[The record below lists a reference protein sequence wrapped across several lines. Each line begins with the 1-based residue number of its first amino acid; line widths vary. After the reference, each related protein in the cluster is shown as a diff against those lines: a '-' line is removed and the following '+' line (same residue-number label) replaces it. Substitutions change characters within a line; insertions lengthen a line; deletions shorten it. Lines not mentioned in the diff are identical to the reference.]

1 MNEKKLLSVTEVA
14 ERTGLSRTYIRTVLK
29 EGKLPYMKSGEKYLI
44 PYDDV
49 CSYIQAQMK
58 DCALD
63 HA

>member
-1 MNEKKLLSVTEVA
+1 MNEMKLLSITEVA
-14 ERTGLSRTYIRTVLK
+14 EKTGLSKTYIRTALK

-44 PYDDV
+44 PYVDV

-58 DCALD
+58 CAPLD